1 MACNCSNLLTG
12 GILKSCDF
20 NSGGVE
26 KIYITDHCNVSSYT
40 EANSEVTAISMES
53 TTQFFEFQFNRNT
66 SSYAENTVINLEAGS
81 TYYEQTVTLVLSRRD
96 KTKAEAIKEL
106 TAGQKQL
113 WIIVK
118 DSNGLYWAFG
128 KDSGAYVTEIT
139 GGSGTAKGDAN
150 GYNIVFTAEE
160 ADNAPEVDGTII
172 PALLTPAP

>member
-1 MACNCSNLLTG
+1 MACNCSNLISG

-26 KIYITDHCNVSSYT
+26 KIYIADFCKVSGYT
-40 EANSEVTAISMES
+40 EANSEITAI
-53 TTQFFEFQFNRNT
+53 TAGQDFYEFQFNRNT
-66 SSYAENTVINLEAGS
+66 SSYSENTVINLEAGS
-81 TYYEQTVTLVLSRRD
+81 TYYEQTITLVLNRRD

-113 WIIVK
+113 FVIVK
-118 DSNGLYWAFG
+118 DSNGLYWALG

-139 GGSGTAKGDAN
+139 GGSGIAKGDAN

-160 ADNAPEVDGTII
+160 ADNAPEVDSTII
-172 PALLTPAP
+172 AALLA